1 MAVYDD
7 RVEITSPG
15 MLYGGLTIEQIKE
28 GGSKIR
34 NRCIAEVFG
43 RMKIIESWG
52 TGIKRMFSS
61 CKAYGIREPELLE
74 VGDSFR
80 VNLYRPSYH
89 EVHQSSPKSSPKNLN
104 ATQQKIADMILENPK
119 VTQVDMAEKLD
130 ISTRAVKKSIKDL
143 TEKGILERVGSS
155 RSGYWKLKD

>member
-1 MAVYDD
+1 M
-7 RVEITSPG
+7 
-15 MLYGGLTIEQIKE
+15 
-28 GGSKIR
+28 
-34 NRCIAEVFG
+34 
-43 RMKIIESWG
+43 
-52 TGIKRMFSS
+52 
-61 CKAYGIREPELLE
+61 
-74 VGDSFR
+74 GDSFR
-80 VNLYRPSYH
+80 VNLYGPSYH
-89 EVHQSSPKSSPKNLN
+89 EVHQSSPKSSLKKLN